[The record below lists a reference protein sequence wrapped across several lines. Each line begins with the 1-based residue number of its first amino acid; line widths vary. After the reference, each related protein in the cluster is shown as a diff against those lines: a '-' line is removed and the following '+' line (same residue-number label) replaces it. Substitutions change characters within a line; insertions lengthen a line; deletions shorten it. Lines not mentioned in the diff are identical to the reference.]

1 MHKSQDPVMQ
11 QKREVLARFLGVDK
25 TALHISNGHLYG
37 FKAFFHGNDEAYLV
51 LSDAEATQAAETAVQ
66 EKLWLIS
73 LESLFAYFD
82 IEASP
87 ADLLGKVKTKEIRQA
102 NEEIKKLIYH
112 TCGMEPPG
120 NGFLVRQPEEPAC
133 RLQSGRALPGRVLH
147 LSPVLIVSGT
157 SRPPP
162 PLSF

>member
-1 MHKSQDPVMQ
+1 M
-11 QKREVLARFLGVDK
+11 DK

-51 LSDAEATQAAETAVQ
+51 LSDAEATQAADTAVQ

-87 ADLLGKVKTKEIRQA
+87 ADLLGKVKTKEIR
-102 NEEIKKLIYH
+102 
-112 TCGMEPPG
+112 
-120 NGFLVRQPEEPAC
+120 
-133 RLQSGRALPGRVLH
+133 
-147 LSPVLIVSGT
+147 
-157 SRPPP
+157 
-162 PLSF
+162 

>member
-11 QKREVLARFLGVDK
+11 QKREALARFLGVDNS
-25 TALHISNGHLYG
+25 ALRLSNGHLYG

-51 LSDAEATQAAETAVQ
+51 LSDTEATQAAENAVQ
-66 EKLWLIS
+66 DKLWLIC

-82 IEASP
+82 IESYP

-112 TCGMEPPG
+112 TCGMEPLRKRMLTFG
-120 NGFLVRQPEEPAC
+120 NRKNLLADYDQTEHEQDGFFIY
-133 RLQSGRALPGRVLH
+133 RLY
-147 LSPVLIVSGT
+147 
-157 SRPPP
+157 
-162 PLSF
+162 

>member
-1 MHKSQDPVMQ
+1 M
-11 QKREVLARFLGVDK
+11 
-25 TALHISNGHLYG
+25 
-37 FKAFFHGNDEAYLV
+37 
-51 LSDAEATQAAETAVQ
+51 Q

-112 TCGMEPPG
+112 TCGMEPLRKRMLCTATRK
-120 NGFLVRQPEEPAC
+120 NLLADYDQAEHYRDGFFIY
-133 RLQSGRALPGRVLH
+133 RLY
-147 LSPVLIVSGT
+147 
-157 SRPPP
+157 
-162 PLSF
+162 